1 VQLQGPD
8 AAINKLDAN
17 GCTPLMYAVMADSK
31 LAIEML
37 LNFGAKREQVGVC
50 VEGGGGGG
58 VCVHGERAGERRV
71 GRECRA
77 RGGRCIEK
85 KHRTE

>member
-1 VQLQGPD
+1 MQLQGPG

-37 LNFGAKREQVGVC
+37 LNFGAKREQVCVC
-50 VEGGGGGG
+50 VCLGGWGGGM
-58 VCVHGERAGERRV
+58 
-71 GRECRA
+71 
-77 RGGRCIEK
+77 
-85 KHRTE
+85 